1 MAIPTYDTLMR
12 PILVHATQGSI
23 TRRSMYEAMVKEFG
37 LTEEERNELLPS
49 GSSTYIVNRVGWAM
63 TFLTKAGLIKKM
75 EKFTYR
81 ATESA
86 EPFLKDHPN
95 GFTDKDLKSIS
106 GYEAAWIKKT
116 SAAGPKHEPTVS
128 TATPEEMIDEAVD
141 TLREELREQLLEQ
154 LSQINP
160 YRFERVVLDLL
171 FAMGYGGSRAEAA
184 QVTKKSGDEGID
196 GVINEDRLGL
206 DVIYV
211 QAKRWKNT
219 VGRVEIQNFV
229 GALAGKQAHK
239 GIFITTSDFNKNA
252 TEFAQAVPQKV
263 ILIDGQRLAALMI
276 EHGVGV
282 STSRSIEIKRID
294 SDYFEES

>member
-12 PILVHATQGSI
+12 PILVHATNKPI
-23 TRRSMYEAMVKEFG
+23 TRRSMYEEMVKEFH
-37 LTEEERNELLPS
+37 LTDEEKSELLPS
-49 GSSTYIVNRVGWAM
+49 GSSTYIANRVGWAM
-63 TFLTKAGLIKKM
+63 TFLTKAGLIKKI

-81 ATESA
+81 ATDRA
-86 EPFLKDHPN
+86 EEFLKLHPV
-95 GFTDKDLKSIS
+95 GFTDKDLQSIEGYMEAWEKKAS
-106 GYEAAWIKKT
+106 GAAKQD
-116 SAAGPKHEPTVS
+116 SSSS
-128 TATPEEMIDEAVD
+128 TATPEEMIDGAVS
-141 TLREELREQLLEQ
+141 TLRENLRDELLEQ
-154 LSQINP
+154 LSNINP
-160 YRFERVVLDLL
+160 YRFERIVLDLL

-184 QVTKKSGDEGID
+184 QVTKKSSDEGID

-219 VGRVEIQNFV
+219 VGRVEIQSFV

-252 TEFAQAVPQKV
+252 IEFALAVPQKV

-282 STSRSIEIKRID
+282 STARTIAIKRID